1 MMFVVAQREREREII
16 AKTEEE
22 KNNRLGRDV
31 SLLGISLLKRHQSD
45 SDWSGHESQQQWQQQ
60 QQRQQQQWQ
69 AETSL
74 NSSKVVTGPFDRQE
88 ADFNINKWVEVF
100 LLLNT
105 YLSDALEKSSLLG

>member
-45 SDWSGHESQQQWQQQ
+45 SDWSGHESQQQ
-60 QQRQQQQWQ
+60 
-69 AETSL
+69 
-74 NSSKVVTGPFDRQE
+74 
-88 ADFNINKWVEVF
+88 
-100 LLLNT
+100 
-105 YLSDALEKSSLLG
+105 